1 MDNAVLHRKG
11 TGYGEVYEY
20 EFSELESACC
30 LMDAEQLSC
39 SLRECHAYIGSRQ
52 LPDRKIVI

>member
-30 LMDAEQLSC
+30 LMDAEQRPCPLQ
-39 SLRECHAYIGSRQ
+39 ECRARIGSRP
-52 LPDRKIVI
+52 LPNRKNAD